1 MFSAEPSRRVAYA
14 SDLRWRIVWRR
25 IGMEQSFRE
34 IARSLNVSVGTA
46 FNVFKIFK
54 DTGDVEPKHREYP
67 GFIVTERV
75 AATILAIVFENP
87 ILYLNE
93 ITQKIYEYTNERI
106 SPSTVCI
113 IMHKHGITRKKI
125 QRIALQRSSTHRG
138 AYMADMSMYK
148 ANMLV
153 FADETGKDGRDCLRR
168 FGYALKG
175 HTPQYNQ
182 VFKRGTRI
190 SAIAAISTSG
200 VIGYDLH
207 TGSVQGEEFHDFIR
221 STLIPNMHPFNG
233 ESDNSILVMDNC
245 SIHYVDEILE
255 LLQSA
260 GILVIFIPPYSPDL
274 NPIEL
279 TFSFLKQY
287 LEEHEEVIQAANN
300 LTDVMKSA
308 FESIPVE
315 YCKKWISECGY
326 IT

>member
-1 MFSAEPSRRVAYA
+1 MTTSTMFSAEPSRRVAYA

-54 DTGDVEPKHREYP
+54 ETGDVEPKHREYP

-106 SPSTVCI
+106 SPSTVCVVI
-113 IMHKHGITRKKI
+113 HKHGITRKKI
-125 QRIALQRSSTHRG
+125 QRIALQRSSTHCG

-153 FADETGKDGRDCLRR
+153 FADETGKD
-168 FGYALKG
+168 ALKG

-207 TGSVQGEEFHDFIR
+207 TGSVREEFHDFIR
-221 STLIPNMHPFNG
+221 STLIPNMHPFDG

-279 TFSFLKQY
+279 TPPL
-287 LEEHEEVIQAANN
+287 
-300 LTDVMKSA
+300 
-308 FESIPVE
+308 
-315 YCKKWISECGY
+315 
-326 IT
+326 